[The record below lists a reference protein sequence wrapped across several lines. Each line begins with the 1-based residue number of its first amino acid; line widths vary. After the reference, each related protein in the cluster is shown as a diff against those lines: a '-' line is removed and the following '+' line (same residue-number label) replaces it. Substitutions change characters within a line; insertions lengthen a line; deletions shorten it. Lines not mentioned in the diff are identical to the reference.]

1 MKIKTMVIAATILAA
16 ASAGA
21 YSHTGATGIVK
32 ERMDGMAEMGKV
44 VKALSA
50 MMRGDTKY
58 SAAQVKKG
66 AAVLSSHAGDRLLY
80 LFEKGGNPHPSVARD
95 EIWTNWGEF
104 KEIADRLA
112 VLTKGLGAAADNGMM
127 AGKTAKTGMMGAG
140 NSNMMGTGKSSMM
153 GGSAKMPSARMLAG
167 MPTDAVF
174 NMVTQTCS
182 SCHTKFRLEKK

>member
-1 MKIKTMVIAATILAA
+1 MKIKTVVIAATILAA

-32 ERMDGMAEMGKV
+32 ERMDGMASMGKV

-50 MMRGDTKY
+50 MMRGDAKY

-66 AAVLSSHAGDRLLY
+66 AAILSSHAGDRLLH
-80 LFEKGGNPHPSVARD
+80 LFEKGGNSHPSVARD

-104 KEIADRLA
+104 KGIADRLA
-112 VLTKGLGAAADNGMM
+112 VLTKGLDAAASNGLMK
-127 AGKTAKTGMMGAG
+127 GKAAK
-140 NSNMMGTGKSSMM
+140 SSMMGTGKSSMM
-153 GGSAKMPSARMLAG
+153 GGAMMGGGAQMPSPQMLAG
-167 MPTDAVF
+167 MPVDAVF